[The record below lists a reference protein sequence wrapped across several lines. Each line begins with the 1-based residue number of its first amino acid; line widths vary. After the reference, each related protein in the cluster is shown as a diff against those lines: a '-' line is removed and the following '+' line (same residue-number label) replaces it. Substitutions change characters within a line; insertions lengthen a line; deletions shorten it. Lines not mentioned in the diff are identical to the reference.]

1 MHYSIAAASALCGL
15 SAALPQMINIEAAL
29 AVPTPSAGLGP
40 NVDQVI
46 PAPISYNQA
55 AATESAAQAVAT
67 GGIEKAGSA
76 SKRSVDDACAVQPG
90 GYIDLPCTKID
101 KLIYL

>member
-1 MHYSIAAASALCGL
+1 MRYSIVAASAVCGL
-15 SAALPQMINIEAAL
+15 SAALPQMINIGAAL

-40 NVDQVI
+40 KIAQAV

-67 GGIEKAGSA
+67 GGVEKEGSV
-76 SKRSVDDACAVQPG
+76 SKRDVDGACALQPG
-90 GYIDLPCTKID
+90 G
-101 KLIYL
+101 

>member
-1 MHYSIAAASALCGL
+1 MRHAIFAASALCGL

-40 NVDQVI
+40 KIEDAI

-55 AATESAAQAVAT
+55 AATESAAQSVAT
-67 GGIEKAGSA
+67 GGVVHV
-76 SKRSVDDACAVQPG
+76 SKRDLNDDCAPQPG
-90 GYIDLPCTKID
+90 G
-101 KLIYL
+101 